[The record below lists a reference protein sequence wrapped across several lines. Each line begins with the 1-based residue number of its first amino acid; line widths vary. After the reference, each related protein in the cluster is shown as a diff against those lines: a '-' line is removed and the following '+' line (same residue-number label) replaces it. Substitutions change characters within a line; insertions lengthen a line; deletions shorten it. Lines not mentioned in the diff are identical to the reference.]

1 MGTGFCWR
9 CGPARIHGGRAS
21 VITLSKE
28 STNADRL
35 RDFRKMR
42 REGNNEVATWPAR
55 LVLEL
60 APTPYIQWTATLQA
74 PPCRI
79 LFQEK
84 SQ

>member
-1 MGTGFCWR
+1 
-9 CGPARIHGGRAS
+9 
-21 VITLSKE
+21 
-28 STNADRL
+28 
-35 RDFRKMR
+35 MR